1 MGKSGQEMDQSI
13 KAGSVN
19 LYLREL
25 GTGEPIIFVHGIP
38 TDYRI
43 WDAQLKEFS
52 KNFRAISYSRR
63 CAYPNQNPGNV
74 VDSTIEKN
82 AEDLKSLISEL
93 RLDNVHLIGHSYGGF
108 VSLFTAWKNPELFRS
123 LILVEPAV
131 PSILVK
137 NEKNPL
143 EAIAFLIRD
152 PGAAASAR
160 KFQNGKLRAALK
172 TYESGNFRS
181 AVKNF
186 YDGVREKDG
195 AFEAAPT
202 TLQNIM
208 SDNGQTIGELET
220 VFPIFSKGDAKKIA
234 IPTLLVKGQRS
245 PKWLRAIVDG
255 LGKSIPG
262 SSIVEISNS
271 GHFPHTDNAEEF
283 NSKLA
288 SFVSKNIA

>member
-1 MGKSGQEMDQSI
+1 MDQSI
-13 KAGSVN
+13 KAGSTN
-19 LYLREL
+19 LFYSEF
-25 GTGEPIIFVHGIP
+25 GTGEPLIFVHGIP

-43 WDAQLKEFS
+43 WNAQLKYLS
-52 KNFRAISYSRR
+52 KSFRAISYSRR
-63 CAYPNQNPGNV
+63 YAYPNQNPGNA

-82 AEDLKSLISEL
+82 SEDLENLIGVL
-93 RLDNVHLIGHSYGGF
+93 RLNRVQLVGHSYGGF

-123 LILVEPAV
+123 LVLVEPAV

-143 EAIAFLIRD
+143 EAFAFLLRD
-152 PGAAASAR
+152 PSAAVSAR
-160 KFQNGKLRAALK
+160 KFQSGKLRAALK
-172 TYESGNFRS
+172 AYESGDFYS

-186 YDGVREKDG
+186 YDGIREKDG

-208 SDNGQTIGELET
+208 KDNGQTIGELET
-220 VFPIFSKGDAKKIA
+220 VFPIFSKEDAKKIA
-234 IPTLLVKGQRS
+234 IPTLLVKGQKS

-262 SSIVEISNS
+262 SSVVEISGA
-271 GHFPHTDNAEEF
+271 GHFAHADNPEEF

-288 SFVSKNIA
+288 NFVSKYNA